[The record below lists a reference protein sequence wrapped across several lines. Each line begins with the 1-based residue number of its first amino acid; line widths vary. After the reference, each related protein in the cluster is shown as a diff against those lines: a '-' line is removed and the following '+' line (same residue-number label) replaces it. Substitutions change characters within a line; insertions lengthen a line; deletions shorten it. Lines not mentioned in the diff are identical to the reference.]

1 MSFVRDC
8 VITQGHDGYYF
19 DIDGITKG
27 VLGPFATVADLA
39 AEFRRYPNPG
49 SYILLCD
56 DTDAFHRE
64 WGEAMGGGN

>member
-8 VITQGHDGYYF
+8 VISQGADGYYF
-19 DIDGITKG
+19 DIEGVTKG

-56 DTDAFHRE
+56 DTETFHAE
-64 WGEAMGGGN
+64 WAEAMRSGD